1 MLVMNGLCN
10 YFQEAPAG
18 SRLHEYMNHAKDYA
32 KSNKVVIWS
41 EDVNPDVSDG
51 ARTHTSEKRT
61 SNRTLS
67 VTVTGDFDI
76 PYSGYVEMERS

>member
-1 MLVMNGLCN
+1 MN
-10 YFQEAPAG
+10 QA
-18 SRLHEYMNHAKDYA
+18 RDYA
-32 KSNKVVIWS
+32 KSNKVGIWS
-41 EDVNPDVSDG
+41 EDVNPDVSDE

-67 VTVTGDFDI
+67 VTVTGDFDT